1 MRVVEAT
8 LILAV
13 ATFHLAVMAGGVGPY
28 ELMPDA
34 KAGGSLFK
42 ERKQVAVRLRETVGE
57 LKAIVCLNAFYGEAM
72 MLEECICLL

>member
-13 ATFHLAVMAGGVGPY
+13 ATFHLAVVAGCVGSY
-28 ELMPDA
+28 EFMPNA
-34 KAGGSLFK
+34 KDGGSLFK
-42 ERKQVAVRLRETVGE
+42 ERKQVTVRLRETVGE
-57 LKAIVCLNAFYGEAM
+57 LKAVVCLNTFHSEAM